1 MTSTSPSGIEVKRPD
16 APGGDDVLTPE
27 ALEFV
32 ADLQRRF
39 GRERVALLEARQ
51 ERQKELDAGV
61 LPDFRIATADIR
73 AADWTVAPAPPDL
86 NDRRVEITGPAEPK
100 MMINALNSGARVF
113 MADLEDSLSPTWANV
128 VGGQAA
134 LKAAVRRELTFD
146 SPEGKPYRLN
156 DKLATLVVRP
166 RGWHL
171 VERHVLVDAV
181 PISAS
186 LFDFGLYFFHNAA
199 ELLAR
204 GSGPYFYL
212 PKLESRAEAR
222 LWNDVFLH
230 AEEALGIARGSI
242 RATVL
247 IETILAAFEMDE
259 ILHEL
264 REHAAGLNAGRWDYL
279 FSAIKKFRVSGGP
292 VLPERGQLTI
302 TQPFMRA
309 YTELLVRTCHRR
321 GAHAIGG
328 MAAFIPSRRDPEVNA
343 TAMAKVRDDKERE
356 SGDGFDGTWVAHPD
370 LVPLATEIFD
380 AVLGDKPNQKDRLR
394 EEVAVTAGQ
403 LRDLKVEGGTVTE
416 AGYRLNVSVA
426 IQYLAAWLDGNGAA
440 AINNLMEDAAT
451 AEICRS
457 QLWQWRTTGTK
468 LADGRGTSAD
478 LYQAIRDEELARLGG
493 VDGPAKARLADAA
506 GLLDRLVLDDDFAE
520 FLTLRAYGLLD

>member
-1 MTSTSPSGIEVKRPD
+1 VSGSAEATIEPASRDVPGADEILTPD
-16 APGGDDVLTPE
+16 AL
-27 ALEFV
+27 AFV
-32 ADLQRRF
+32 AGLHRRF
-39 GRERVALLEARQ
+39 NRERVALLQARE

-61 LPDFRIATADIR
+61 LPDFPAATADVR
-73 AADWTVAPAPPDL
+73 AADWRVAPAPPDL
-86 NDRRVEITGPAEPK
+86 DDRRVEITGPAEPK

-113 MADLEDSLSPTWANV
+113 MADLEDALSPTWANV

-134 LKAAVRRELTFD
+134 LKAAVRRELVFD
-146 SPEGKPYRLN
+146 SPEGKSYRLN
-156 DKLATLVVRP
+156 PTIATLLVRP

-171 VERHVLVDAV
+171 VERHVLVDGTPV
-181 PISAS
+181 SAS
-186 LFDFGLYFFHNAA
+186 LFDFGLYVFHNAA
-199 ELLAR
+199 ETLAR

-212 PKLESRAEAR
+212 PKLESRHEAR
-222 LWNDVFLH
+222 LWNEVFLH
-230 AEEALGIARGSI
+230 AQEALGVPRGSI

-279 FSAIKKFRVSGGP
+279 FSCIKKFRGP
-292 VLPERGQLTI
+292 NATPLPERGQLTM

-309 YTELLVRTCHRR
+309 YTDLLVRTCHRR

-343 TAMAKVRDDKERE
+343 TAMAKVREDKERE

-380 AVLGDKPNQKDRLR
+380 GVLGSAPHQKDRLR
-394 EEVAVTAGQ
+394 EDVAVSAER
-403 LRDLKVEGGTVTE
+403 LRDLRVPGGSVTE

-426 IQYLAAWLDGNGAA
+426 LQYLDSWLSGNGAA

-451 AEICRS
+451 AEISRS
-457 QLWQWRTTGTK
+457 QLWQWRTSATR
-468 LADGRGTSAD
+468 LADGREASAD
-478 LYQAIRDEELARLGG
+478 LYRSIRDEELRRLGG
-493 VDGPAKARLADAA
+493 ASPGNRLADAA
-506 GLLDRLVLDDDFAE
+506 GLLDRLVLDDEFAE
-520 FLTLRAYGLLD
+520 FLTLRAYSLLD